1 MSTDQSAR
9 LHPQRCHDC
18 GEMITSVTQWWNER
32 CPEKNPPAE
41 GEDRGHEVD
50 DWPML
55 PGNTVRN
62 IEEAK

>member
-1 MSTDQSAR
+1 
-9 LHPQRCHDC
+9 
-18 GEMITSVTQWWNER
+18 MITSVTQWWNER